1 MNYFAHG
8 IRFLDRPYFM
18 AGTAVP
24 DWLSVVDRRVR
35 MRTKRIE
42 PLLDQWEP
50 GSPESEVAHGILQHL
65 SDDDWFHTTVGFSAV
80 TNRMTALFRE
90 TLPGD
95 SFLNGFL
102 GHIVTELLID
112 AELSHRHPGHLDG
125 YYQAMEEIDP
135 HVVQVVVNDCGRES
149 TSLLA
154 RFIPL
159 FIAEGFLHDY
169 AESPKLLRRLNQVM
183 RRVKLEQLPES
194 VLTVLDAGR
203 DLVANQLPDLL
214 PHPHFRWPSD
224 NR

>member
-1 MNYFAHG
+1 MNYLAHG

-24 DWLSVVDRRVR
+24 DWLSVVDRRIR

-42 PLLDQWEP
+42 PLLAQWAP
-50 GSPESEVAHGILQHL
+50 GSPELEVAQGILQHL
-65 SDDDWFHTTVGFSAV
+65 SDDDWFHSTIGFNDV
-80 TNRMTALFRE
+80 TNRLTALFRE

-112 AELSHRHPGHLDG
+112 AELSQRHPGHLDN
-125 YYQAMEEIDP
+125 YYQAMEFVDP
-135 HVVQVVVNDCGRES
+135 HVVQVVVNACGRES

-154 RFIPL
+154 KFIPL

-169 AESPKLLRRLNQVM
+169 TESPKLLRRLNQVM
-183 RRVKLEQLPES
+183 RRVKLEPLPES
-194 VLTVLDAGR
+194 VLKVLDSGR
-203 DLVANQLPDLL
+203 EIVAHQLPELL
-214 PHPHFRWPSD
+214 PHPHFRWPTSD
-224 NR
+224 H

>member
-42 PLLDQWEP
+42 PLLSQWP
-50 GSPESEVAHGILQHL
+50 TGSPESDVAHGILQHL
-65 SDDDWFHTTVGFSAV
+65 SDDDWFHTTIGFHKV
-80 TNRMTALFRE
+80 TSEMTALFRE

-125 YYQAMEEIDP
+125 YYLAMEEIDP
-135 HVVQVVVNDCGRES
+135 HVVEVVVNKCSREA

-154 RFIPL
+154 KFIPL

-169 AESPKLLRRLNQVM
+169 ADSTKLLRRLNQVM
-183 RRVKLEQLPES
+183 RRVKLEPLPDS
-194 VLTVLDAGR
+194 VLRILDAGR
-203 DLVANQLPDLL
+203 EIVARHLLELL
-214 PHPHFRWPSD
+214 PSPHFSWP
-224 NR
+224 

>member
-1 MNYFAHG
+1 MNYLAHG

-42 PLLDQWEP
+42 PLLAQWDP
-50 GSPESEVAHGILQHL
+50 GSPELEVARGILQHL
-65 SDDDWFHTTVGFSAV
+65 SDDDWFHSTVGFSEV
-80 TNRMTALFRE
+80 TNRLTALFRE
-90 TLPGD
+90 TLSGD
-95 SFLNGFL
+95 TFLNGFL

-112 AELSHRHPGHLDG
+112 AELSQRHPGHLDG
-125 YYQAMEEIDP
+125 YYLAMEQVDP
-135 HVVQVVVNDCGRES
+135 HVVQVVVNACGRES

-169 AESPKLLRRLNQVM
+169 VESPKLLRRLNQVM
-183 RRVKLEQLPES
+183 RRVKLEPLPES
-194 VLTVLDAGR
+194 VLKVLDSGR
-203 DLVANQLPDLL
+203 EIVSHQLPELL
-214 PHPHFRWPSD
+214 PHPHFHWPMSD
-224 NR
+224 Q